1 MVGYIGSLRWLLLV
15 AAAAW
20 AISGCDWVPRSK
32 TVTSGAYEGLQI
44 GASKEEVVNWL
55 QARGNSMGIRV
66 DLVSP
71 PRLTHK
77 EELES
82 LASSRAI
89 HVSGP
94 VFAVI
99 VDFDGDSVSVSHS
112 SPTIRP
118 RFGAHFAVGSS
129 REDVLAGIGKLM
141 DEFQDVVAREVI
153 PSTIKTSVSVRE
165 RREILDERLAEYDL
179 WEIGYVRKERFSVN
193 VLFYFADNRLV
204 KVEHLEY
211 LGY

>member
-15 AAAAW
+15 AITAW
-20 AISGCDWVPRSK
+20 PIAGCDSVPKSR
-32 TVTSGAYEGLQI
+32 TVTAGTYEGLPI
-44 GASKEEVVNWL
+44 GASKQDVLSWL
-55 QARGNSMGIRV
+55 QARGHSTGILV

-71 PRLTHK
+71 PRASHK
-77 EELES
+77 EELRS
-82 LASSRAI
+82 LASARAI

-94 VFAVI
+94 MFAVN
-99 VDFDGDSVSVSHS
+99 VDFDGGAVSVSHC

-118 RFGAHFAVGSS
+118 RFGMHFAVGSS
-129 REDVLAGIGKLM
+129 REDVLIGIGKLM
-141 DEFQDVVAREVI
+141 DEFHNVVAWEVI
-153 PSTIKTSVSVRE
+153 PSTIRATVSVRE
-165 RREILDERLAEYDL
+165 RRAVLDERLDEFDL

-204 KVEHLEY
+204 KVKHREY